1 MNIFYLDRNIKKC
14 AAYHCDKHVV
24 KMILEYAQLLST
36 TCWELGGVGPYKP
49 THSNHPCAKW
59 ARESEA
65 NFLYL
70 VDLQELLNNE
80 YKIRYSG
87 KDHKSYLVVQEL
99 LLPTFSSRDFT
110 EPPKCVPEQYKQLDV
125 VTAYREYYKK
135 DKAYFCTW
143 KTATPEW
150 FKNSEVET

>member
-1 MNIFYLDRNIKKC
+1 MNIFYLDFDIKKC

-36 TCWELGGVGPYKP
+36 TSGGPYKP
-49 THSNHPCAKW
+49 THINHPCAKW
-59 ARESEA
+59 VRESEA

-70 VDLQELLNNE
+70 VDLQHYLNEE
-80 YKIRYSG
+80 YKVRYSG
-87 KDHKSYLVVQEL
+87 KDHKSFLVVQNDLVMPEL
-99 LLPTFSSRDFT
+99 PQIGFT
-110 EPPKCVPEQYKQLDV
+110 EPPKCVPDEYKHLDI

-143 KTATPEW
+143 KTQVPEW
-150 FKNSEVET
+150 FNNSELV